1 MRSLPAHV
9 AIVMDGNS
17 RWAKDKKIPK
27 KEGHKAGVK
36 AARSAI
42 EFAVKNKIKFLTLFA
57 FSTENWGRSKNEVKA
72 LMELFV
78 KAMQEE
84 TPKLIENFV
93 RVNFIGDINRLEKAI
108 INKIIKTKGLTNDYE
123 PKMNLNIAISYGGRW
138 DIVQAIKEISKDL
151 SKKKIKEKNI
161 RYHLS

>member
-1 MRSLPAHV
+1 MSSLPTHV
-9 AIVMDGNS
+9 AIIMDGNS

-42 EFAVKNKIKFLTLFA
+42 EFAVKNKINFLTLFA
-57 FSTENWGRSKNEVKA
+57 FSTENWGRSRTEVKA
-72 LMELFV
+72 LMELLV
-78 KAMQEE
+78 KAMQDE
-84 TPKLIENFV
+84 TPQLIKNYV
-93 RVNFIGDINRLEKAI
+93 KVNFIGDINRLEKAI
-108 INKIIKTKGLTNDYE
+108 VNKITKTKSLTSNYE

-151 SKKKIKEKNI
+151 LQKKIK
-161 RYHLS
+161 

>member
-9 AIVMDGNS
+9 AIIMDGNS

-57 FSTENWGRSKNEVKA
+57 FSTENW
-72 LMELFV
+72 
-78 KAMQEE
+78 
-84 TPKLIENFV
+84 
-93 RVNFIGDINRLEKAI
+93 
-108 INKIIKTKGLTNDYE
+108 
-123 PKMNLNIAISYGGRW
+123 
-138 DIVQAIKEISKDL
+138 
-151 SKKKIKEKNI
+151 
-161 RYHLS
+161 

>member
-42 EFAVKNKIKFLTLFA
+42 EFAVKNKIKFL
-57 FSTENWGRSKNEVKA
+57 
-72 LMELFV
+72 
-78 KAMQEE
+78 
-84 TPKLIENFV
+84 
-93 RVNFIGDINRLEKAI
+93 INRF
-108 INKIIKTKGLTNDYE
+108 
-123 PKMNLNIAISYGGRW
+123 R
-138 DIVQAIKEISKDL
+138 
-151 SKKKIKEKNI
+151 
-161 RYHLS
+161 